1 MSTTLLYEPA
11 LAHTR
16 NHHPENKGRLAGI
29 LSFLDE
35 KGVLGDVSQLEGQTA
50 SMEQLLRVHSE
61 RLVKGVRQASASG
74 QRLMDADTYIT
85 DDSFALARKA
95 AGACCV
101 AIDRILDGEGSN
113 GIALVRPPGH
123 HAERDRIGGF
133 CLFNNVAV
141 AARQAQA
148 VHGVRRVLIV
158 DFDVHHGNGT
168 QDIFYEDDTVLFASL
183 HLFHPFFYPGSGALD
198 EIGAGAG
205 RGLTMNV
212 PFPPHVGDRGY
223 ARAMEE
229 LILPRA
235 RQFGPQIILV
245 SAGFDAHWKDP
256 LASAG
261 LSLTGYARMAQTLVA
276 LADELCEG
284 HILFVLEGGYHVPAL
299 HYAVLNVLYAL
310 LARDQIFDPLGPM
323 AEAEQDV
330 TNLLRRLREL
340 HLLY

>member
-35 KGVLGDVSQLEGQTA
+35 KGVLGDLSQLEGQPA

-85 DDSFALARKA
+85 GASFTLARMA

-101 AIDRILDGEGSN
+101 AIDRILDGGASN

-168 QDIFYEDDTVLFASL
+168 QDIFYEDDSVLFASL

-205 RGLTMNV
+205 RGLTLNV
-212 PFPPHVGDRGY
+212 PFPPNVGDRGY
-223 ARAMEE
+223 AQAMEE

-235 RQFGPQIILV
+235 RQFGPQIVLV

-261 LSLTGYARMAQTLVA
+261 LSLTGYATMAQMLVA

-284 HILFVLEGGYHVPAL
+284 RILFVLEGGYHVPAL
-299 HYAVLNVLYAL
+299 HSGLLNVIYAL
-310 LARDQIFDPLGPM
+310 LARDQIFDHLGPM
-323 AEAEQDV
+323 PEAEQDV